1 MRSSL
6 SPCPACSA
14 SWLPDA
20 STARSRASTSSR
32 PPTRSSTAR
41 TRRPVCSQTATPRLS
56 RSPTGRSGAGGAG
69 GRRDVRQSRVRDR
82 LHRRDSRGATA
93 YSPHRISQALSQ
105 FGLVVGGGGGV
116 SSGGGGGGGLA
127 TPASYNPNTNPLGA
141 SGTSGIKNPYASQLD
156 SLLTNPSGF
165 SGTPGFQ
172 FALDTGMQGV
182 ERGMASQRGSG
193 NALAAL
199 SKYGTGLAQQDY
211 GNQVDRLG
219 KLSGQQQQYDL
230 GLGQNMNSAQN
241 NMNNFSLGQARNT
254 NDAISNSNNFSLG
267 NARNFNDATRNSNDM
282 NLGMYRAG
290 NDFSLGQATNATN
303 LQRNYWD
310 NENNNQQNA
319 NTAARNQNDYNSGM
333 YRNGTD
339 QYNAETNRGNGQSTN
354 YLNLLRLRSG
364 R

>member
-1 MRSSL
+1 MV
-6 SPCPACSA
+6 SA
-14 SWLPDA
+14 
-20 STARSRASTSSR
+20 R
-32 PPTRSSTAR
+32 PVDR
-41 TRRPVCSQTATPRLS
+41 TRP
-56 RSPTGRSGAGGAG
+56 
-69 GRRDVRQSRVRDR
+69 
-82 LHRRDSRGATA
+82 
-93 YSPHRISQALSQ
+93 
-105 FGLVVGGGGGV
+105 
-116 SSGGGGGGGLA
+116 SSGSSGGLA
-127 TPASYNPNTNPLGA
+127 TPASYNPNTNPLGD
-141 SGTSGIKNPYASQLD
+141 SGTSGIKNPYSSQLD

-219 KLSGQQQQYDL
+219 HLSGQQQQYDL

-241 NMNNFSLGQARNT
+241 NMNNFSLGQARNS
-254 NDAISNSNNFSLG
+254 NDATRNANDFSLGTTRNSNDLSLG
-267 NARNFNDATRNSNDM
+267 NARNQNEANNNANNY
-282 NLGMYRAG
+282 NLG
-290 NDFSLGQATNATN
+290 LGQNAN
-303 LQRNYWD
+303 SAQRDYWN
-310 NENNNQQNA
+310 NENNYMQNQ

-364 R
+364 K